1 MEKTS
6 IKKKTVIILVVVV
19 CLFVL
24 LLIQCMKYVLQNQ
37 ELWKANEELS
47 VMLADRD
54 ETIEADARQM
64 EDQQADI
71 TRLEI
76 LLAKPASMQEKP
88 VSMQEYETETGFV
101 KKDGVYLIDKESQMW
116 QLKQMI
122 EDGEEIEPE
131 VAAAEASYRLRV
143 NLRMSDW
150 FSLGTEENPFCGRFD
165 GDDKSIEG
173 KFPFMEGADEPEA
186 VFRTDKTAII
196 ENLEINNRMEQSSEC
211 IIRIS
216 VENDR
221 ECAELESNLAR
232 FPDCGVRL
240 EIDALDLDTRKIADA
255 MRERWERNQEQNG
268 YCVSISFYPGY
279 EGEPEIL
286 LQTAMAPFD
295 ALAGEE
301 YGEIIEEAMNQE
313 EGYLRFL
320 KLERIGELNCCS
332 FEIGELDGD
341 GDGFDRQ
348 GEGYHI
354 ILEGKWEGE
363 EISRQHVYI
372 PYTTHGSYSIGAHY
386 GTYDVENV
394 DIDFDGKKDLLILEG
409 YTSGSGG
416 SSWDNYRAIVWNEKS
431 GQFEYFP
438 SFPEHV
444 SSLELDRRRVIV
456 EANLGASYET
466 VTVYGVVNGEYVPVR
481 ELINEYIHNWEK
493 QETTNLLSYYEM
505 GELVETHI
513 LSDDY
518 EKDWLYPDMDYWR
531 RG

>member
-6 IKKKTVIILVVVV
+6 IKKKTVIILAAVV
-19 CLFVL
+19 CLFIL
-24 LLIQCMKYVLQNQ
+24 LLILCLKYALQNQ
-37 ELWKANEELS
+37 ELSKANEELS

-54 ETIEADARQM
+54 ATIETDIRQIGY
-64 EDQQADI
+64 QQAKI
-71 TRLEI
+71 ERMMRTLLTRPE
-76 LLAKPASMQEKP
+76 SMK
-88 VSMQEYETETGFV
+88 EYETETGFV

-122 EDGEEIEPE
+122 EEGEEIEPE
-131 VAAAEASYRLRV
+131 VAATEASYRLRV

-165 GDDKSIEG
+165 GDSKSIEG

-186 VFRTDKTAII
+186 IFRTDKTAII

-211 IIRIS
+211 IVRIS

-255 MRERWERNQEQNG
+255 MRERWERNQEQKG

-301 YGEIIEEAMNQE
+301 YGKIIEEAMNQE

-332 FEIGELDGD
+332 FEIGELDGH
-341 GDGFDRQ
+341 GFDRP

-363 EISRQHVYI
+363 EVSQQHFYI
-372 PYTTHGSYSIGAHY
+372 PYTYVSYSIGAHF
-386 GTYDVENV
+386 GTYDIENV
-394 DIDFDGKKDLLILEG
+394 DIDFDGKKDLLIHEG
-409 YTSGSGG
+409 YSSGSGG
-416 SSWDNYRAIVWNEKS
+416 SWGNYHAIVWNEVS

-438 SFPEHV
+438 SFPEQV

-456 EANLGASYET
+456 VSNMGAFYET

-481 ELINEYIHNWEK
+481 ELINEYIYDQEK
-493 QETTNLLSYYEM
+493 QEYIDLLSYYEM